1 MEKLLEQTED
11 MGSLENLNCNTAKN
25 KFGILIK
32 LSFFCNPFQI
42 ENSKTLVIL
51 YLSFFMSFNSTS
63 IQKIPFYQVDAFTTR
78 PFSGNPAAVFLCDK
92 ALTDEQYLN
101 IAREMYLP
109 ETTFL
114 RPLFDNKTDDN
125 ETDKNWQNATFF
137 EVRWFMVEEETNLC
151 GHATLAAA
159 HVIFEELGNTNTEI
173 IFRTRSGDLSIKKE
187 EFEGKP
193 NFIKMQFPVEE
204 RFQEK
209 TPPSNLLKSLAIE
222 NQKINSSVYFPKKQ
236 TFVLEFENQEE
247 LENLKPN
254 FEELVKNSY
263 EIPIKKVGI
272 TVKGNS
278 KYDFISRLF
287 CPWIGINED
296 ALSAVSHG
304 LFAKYWQT
312 KLNKNTF
319 FAYQA
324 SKRGGEIHLELLENN
339 GKFNQVLLIGKGITT
354 LEGQGRI

>member
-1 MEKLLEQTED
+1 MTFCCAL
-11 MGSLENLNCNTAKN
+11 
-25 KFGILIK
+25 FILFM
-32 LSFFCNPFQI
+32 LSNP
-42 ENSKTLVIL
+42 
-51 YLSFFMSFNSTS
+51 
-63 IQKIPFYQVDAFTTR
+63 IQKIPFYQVDAFA
-78 PFSGNPAAVFLCDK
+78 PKLFSGNPAAVFLCDET
-92 ALTDEQYLN
+92 LTDEQYLN

-114 RPLFDNKTDDN
+114 RPLFDSNHSKLEEKDQKKDQ
-125 ETDKNWQNATFF
+125 NWQTAKLF
-137 EVRWFMVEEETNLC
+137 EVRWFMVDEETNLC

-159 HVIFEELGNTNTEI
+159 HVIFEEIKSIHTEVN
-173 IFRTRSGDLSIKKE
+173 FRTRSGDLLIKKE
-187 EFEGKP
+187 DFEGQP

-204 RFQEK
+204 SFEEK
-209 TPPSNLLKSLAIE
+209 KSPSNLLKSLGIE

-236 TFVLEFENQEE
+236 TWILEFENREE

-263 EIPIKKVGI
+263 EIPVKKVGI
-272 TVKGNS
+272 TVKGDINQ

-304 LFAKYWQT
+304 LFAKYWQP
-312 KLNKNTF
+312 KLNKSSF

-324 SKRGGEIHLELLENN
+324 SKRGGEIHLQLV
-339 GKFNQVLLIGKGITT
+339 KDNQVLLIGKGITT
-354 LEGQGRI
+354 LEGNGRI